1 MTREVAAARLA
12 DGEKHLETGE
22 WEAAEAA
29 FRQAIEA
36 DPTSAP
42 AHSKLGVA
50 LVHQRRLDEAGQ
62 AFSRAVAVD
71 PRYAPAW
78 SNLGNI
84 YRETGRLEQ
93 ALDAYQRA
101 IAADPDY
108 WIAHQNLGG
117 LYRQMGRMSEAI
129 ASLRR
134 ATRLSARAAMRPP
147 GAGEGRRMGCLGGA
161 ALWLVLLAGA
171 ALALRMHRG

>member
-1 MTREVAAARLA
+1 MTQEAAAARLA
-12 DGEKHLETGE
+12 EGEKHLESGA
-22 WEAAEAA
+22 WEAAETE
-29 FRQAIEA
+29 FRRAVEA
-36 DPTSAP
+36 DASSAL
-42 AHSKLGVA
+42 AYSKLGVA

-62 AFSRAVAVD
+62 VFSRAVAID
-71 PRYAPAW
+71 PKYAPAW

-84 YRETGRLEQ
+84 YRETGRTEQ

-129 ASLRR
+129 ASLRK
-134 ATRLSARAAMRPP
+134 ATRLSARAALRPT
-147 GAGEGRRMGCLGGA
+147 GTGGGRRVGCLGGA
-161 ALWLVLLAGA
+161 VLWLIVLAAA
-171 ALALRMHRG
+171 ALIFRTHGA

>member
-1 MTREVAAARLA
+1 MTQEAAAARLA
-12 DGEKHLETGE
+12 DGEKHLEAGE
-22 WEAAEAA
+22 WEAAEAQ
-29 FRQAIEA
+29 FRRAVEA
-36 DPTSAP
+36 DGTSAL

-50 LVHQRRLDEAGQ
+50 LVHQRRLEDAGQ
-62 AFSRAVAVD
+62 AFSRAVAID
-71 PRYAPAW
+71 PKYAPAW

-84 YRETGRLEQ
+84 YRETGRTDQ

-134 ATRLSARAAMRPP
+134 ATRLSARAALRPT
-147 GAGEGRRMGCLGGA
+147 GAGQGRRMGCLGGA
-161 ALWLVLLAGA
+161 ALWLIVLA
-171 ALALRMHRG
+171 AAAAIFRAYG